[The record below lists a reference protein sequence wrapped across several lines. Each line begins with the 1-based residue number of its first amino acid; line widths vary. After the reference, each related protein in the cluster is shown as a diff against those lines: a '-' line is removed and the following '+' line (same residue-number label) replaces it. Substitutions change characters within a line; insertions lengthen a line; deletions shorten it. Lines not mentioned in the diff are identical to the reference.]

1 MTYKNA
7 RRPVPEIDR
16 ELGVDAIVEGS
27 AARVGDQVRV
37 TAQLIHGE
45 TDEHLWTDSYQRNL
59 SDVLSLQTEMAR
71 TIGREIR
78 AVVSPEEEPRGSR
91 THAPLSIPAAYELTL
106 RGRFN
111 ADQLT
116 QEALERAL
124 RYFEEAIE
132 QSPEYAPSAR
142 RAGVYLPQPL

>member
-45 TDEHLWTDSYQRNL
+45 TDEHLWTDSYQRDL

-78 AVVSPEEEPRGSR
+78 AVVSPEEEARLQNARPSVD
-91 THAPLSIPAAYELTL
+91 PAAYELTL